1 MDEGRMP
8 HILVIEDEPTV
19 VEFLRTGLA
28 YEGYRVTV
36 AEDGRSGYRLAQEG
50 DYDLLVL
57 DLMLPDLDG
66 VDLCRRLR
74 AEGKR
79 LPILMLTARKSIPER
94 VEGLDAGA
102 DDYLTKPYSFD
113 ELLARIRALLR
124 RSGGQT
130 EPTRFRAGPL
140 LLDTERHEVWKGDEP
155 IHLTPTEFAL
165 LELFMRHP
173 RRLFTKET
181 LLNRIWGYD
190 YGSNS
195 VVEVHISHLRRK
207 IGDREGKLIRTVF
220 GVGYRF
226 EPPEA
231 DDAAA

>member
-1 MDEGRMP
+1 MDEGKMP

-36 AEDGRSGYRLAQEG
+36 AEDGRSGYRLARSG
-50 DYDLLVL
+50 SYDLIIL

-74 AEGKR
+74 AEGKGT
-79 LPILMLTARKSIPER
+79 PILMLTARKSIPER

-102 DDYLTKPYSFD
+102 DDYLTKPFSFD

-124 RSGGQT
+124 RSGGHT

-140 LLDTERHEVWKGDEP
+140 LLDLERHEVWKGKEP
-155 IHLTPTEFAL
+155 LHLTPTEFDL
-165 LELFMRHP
+165 LALFMRHP
-173 RRLFTKET
+173 HRLFTKET

-226 EPPEA
+226 EPPEE